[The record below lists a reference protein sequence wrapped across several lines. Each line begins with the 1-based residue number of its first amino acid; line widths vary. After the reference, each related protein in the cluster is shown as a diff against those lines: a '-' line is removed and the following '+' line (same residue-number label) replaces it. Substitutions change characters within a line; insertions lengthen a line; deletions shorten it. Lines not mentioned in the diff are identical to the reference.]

1 MKNTYELYFNG
12 YESTSCTSSSAS
24 VSSGS
29 RKYHSWVRWFHL
41 KESRWTPV
49 CERSHGLEAMDQGNT
64 IPWVGWLLSMV
75 HSEIQ
80 QDHEANYW
88 DSQA

>member
-29 RKYHSWVRWFHL
+29 RKYHSWVTWFHL

-49 CERSHGLEAMDQGNT
+49 CERSHGLEATNICVRDT
-64 IPWVGWLLSMV
+64 KFPWVGWLLSIV
-75 HSEIQ
+75 HSELQ
-80 QDHEANYW
+80 QDHEGNY
-88 DSQA
+88 